1 MLVRLP
7 YCRLVFLLALVVAIF
22 SCDDLTTPTP
32 PANEEVG
39 PPPPS
44 QYNVVGH
51 WEATS
56 SQGRRIA
63 FDVTED
69 FQVVNGRINLH
80 HDCNNGR
87 WRATF
92 DGYQAEIVNDAFI
105 TTMNWRSNDFGL
117 VREGRVTVSG
127 RFLSDTVVQGGF
139 IDSVEDARSETTNQP
154 TGHICPTIQ
163 GSFEGNKE
171 Q

>member
-1 MLVRLP
+1 MRKTIGRSVLAGFF
-7 YCRLVFLLALVVAIF
+7 VFGVF

-32 PANEEVG
+32 PANEEV
-39 PPPPS
+39 PPPAPS
-44 QYNVVGH
+44 QYNIVGH

-80 HDCNNGR
+80 HDCNEGR

-92 DGYQAEIVNDAFI
+92 DGYQATIVDDAFI
-105 TTMNWRSNDFGL
+105 TTMNWRSNDNGL

-127 RFLSDTVVQGGF
+127 RFLSNTVVQGGF
-139 IDSVEDARSETTNQP
+139 IDSVEDVRLAVNNQP
-154 TGHICPTIQ
+154 TGQVCATAQ
-163 GSFEGNKE
+163 GSFEGNK